1 MQPSRWP
8 SAVRLPLAGVAGG
21 ITVLGF
27 APFGIGVVAVLALG
41 LLIWLWKTA
50 SSAPAGAALGFAFG
64 LGLMGFGVSWIRISI
79 AQFGGVHEALAV
91 TITLGFV
98 ILMASYFALV
108 GWLVVRLR
116 GRGSSLWL
124 LLTVPAVWVLIEWLR
139 GWLFTGFPWLAMGYT
154 QIDLPLKGFAPL
166 LGIYGVSGLVVLSA
180 ALLNV
185 TARLRA
191 AAALGVLWIAGL
203 ALQQQAWTSPA
214 GEPIK
219 VSLLQA
225 SIPQS
230 QKWLPE
236 MRAPTLAAYLSMTRQ
251 VADSQIV
258 VWPET
263 AVPAFDTAVEES
275 LLAPLHEQLRAEG
288 RDLILGIVAAGEGDD
303 YYNAMLSLGVSG
315 RDHYY
320 KRHLVPFGEYLPLE
334 RWLRPILDFIEIPMS
349 NFARGDG
356 SKPLVTLAGQPV
368 GIDIC
373 YEDAYAEEI
382 IRALPEA
389 TLLIN
394 ASNDA
399 WFGDSLAPHQHLEIA
414 RMRAVETGRYLLR
427 ATNTGISA
435 IIAPDGQLL
444 GVTPQFEPSVLTD
457 EVTPRQGMTPFAR
470 WGHGGAVVL
479 SLLLLSLGLWR
490 SYRGSSSA
498 T

>member
-1 MQPSRWP
+1 M
-8 SAVRLPLAGVAGG
+8 L
-21 ITVLGF
+21 
-27 APFGIGVVAVLALG
+27 
-41 LLIWLWKTA
+41 
-50 SSAPAGAALGFAFG
+50 
-64 LGLMGFGVSWIRISI
+64 
-79 AQFGGVHEALAV
+79 
-91 TITLGFV
+91 
-98 ILMASYFALV
+98 
-108 GWLVVRLR
+108 
-116 GRGSSLWL
+116 
-124 LLTVPAVWVLIEWLR
+124 
-139 GWLFTGFPWLAMGYT
+139 
-154 QIDLPLKGFAPL
+154 
-166 LGIYGVSGLVVLSA
+166 
-180 ALLNV
+180 
-185 TARLRA
+185 
-191 AAALGVLWIAGL
+191 
-203 ALQQQAWTSPA
+203 
-214 GEPIK
+214 
-219 VSLLQA
+219 
-225 SIPQS
+225 
-230 QKWLPE
+230 
-236 MRAPTLAAYLSMTRQ
+236 APTLSAYLSMTRQ